1 MIKQETD
8 GTYTVS
14 YSKRHPTTR
23 KPKSLRRKGIKT
35 KAEAQR
41 VYTKLVLEVSKAH
54 DNKGSAKM
62 VWRDLLQE
70 YFQSLV
76 DRDLHPA
83 TIYGHQ
89 SCLNAHT
96 LERWGN
102 RGIGDITNSEI
113 LNLLKKDLGDKSTS
127 HRKSMRKFLNGA
139 FSFALSKRYITNNP
153 VPFVQFRHE
162 HKLKPV
168 LKESEAI
175 KLLAKAKEYNHPWL
189 NIWTMAL
196 YTGMR
201 SEELYALKWKD
212 VNLENDLIHVNEVWT
227 KKGGFK
233 AKLKNGED
241 RLIEI
246 APPLKREIIKWKGL
260 DDSMFVLPRLAEWDS
275 GRQAE
280 ILRVFLLGINLP
292 MVNFHA
298 LRATWATILLS
309 KGVEPIKVMR
319 LGGWRDLKTLT
330 RHYIRLSGVDI
341 KGATSA
347 LNFSK

>member
-1 MIKQETD
+1 MD
-8 GTYTVS
+8 
-14 YSKRHPTTR
+14 
-23 KPKSLRRKGIKT
+23 
-35 KAEAQR
+35 
-41 VYTKLVLEVSKAH
+41 
-54 DNKGSAKM
+54 
-62 VWRDLLQE
+62 
-70 YFQSLV
+70 
-76 DRDLHPA
+76 
-83 TIYGHQ
+83 
-89 SCLNAHT
+89 
-96 LERWGN
+96 
-102 RGIGDITNSEI
+102 
-113 LNLLKKDLGDKSTS
+113 
-127 HRKSMRKFLNGA
+127 
-139 FSFALSKRYITNNP
+139 
-153 VPFVQFRHE
+153 
-162 HKLKPV
+162 
-168 LKESEAI
+168 
-175 KLLAKAKEYNHPWL
+175 
-189 NIWTMAL
+189 
-196 YTGMR
+196 
-201 SEELYALKWKD
+201 
-212 VNLENDLIHVNEVWT
+212 